1 MKKQKSTNIPKRG
14 LKVLER
20 TALASAYAGAN
31 SFCIFLFHN
40 PKKPEALKKLKKF

>member
-1 MKKQKSTNIPKRG
+1 MKKQKNANIPNRG

-20 TALASAYAGAN
+20 TALASAYVGAN
-31 SFCIFLFHN
+31 SACGFIFHN